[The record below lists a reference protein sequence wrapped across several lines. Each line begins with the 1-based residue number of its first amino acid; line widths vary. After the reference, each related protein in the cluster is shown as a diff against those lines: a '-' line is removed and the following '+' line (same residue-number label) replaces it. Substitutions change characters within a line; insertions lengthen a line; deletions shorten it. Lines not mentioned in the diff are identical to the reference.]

1 MRHLAAYLL
10 LVVGGN
16 ANPSAEDVKTLL
28 GAAGIDGDE
37 DRLTQL
43 LADLEGKDLNELIAL
58 GKEKLVVAGGA
69 AAAAAPAAGA
79 APAAA
84 GGAKEEKKEEKPKV
98 EEVDALD
105 GGMDMF
111 GGGGGG
117 GGDY

>member
-1 MRHLAAYLL
+1 MV
-10 LVVGGN
+10 LVSNVCYFVSKYSFSYFVHVTV
-16 ANPSAEDVKTLL
+16 APA
-28 GAAGIDGDE
+28 GAAP
-37 DRLTQL
+37 
-43 LADLEGKDLNELIAL
+43 
-58 GKEKLVVAGGA
+58 A
-69 AAAAAPAAGA
+69 AAAAGA

-84 GGAKEEKKEEKPKV
+84 KVEEKPKV